1 MSLPNIARRGRLT
14 RPLIFEPGFA
24 CAAATAQVSKK
35 NSYSN
40 NCSTALTDL
49 PPSPLYARVDTSDS
63 GFPWITDD
71 LPPVFANGNPAEI
84 YRQSM
89 RGLTRVGVVIIRCS
103 MTKLRYLQVFDL
115 IWTELPT
122 CNV

>member
-1 MSLPNIARRGRLT
+1 MQGGTVP
-14 RPLIFEPGFA
+14 
-24 CAAATAQVSKK
+24 C
-35 NSYSN
+35 
-40 NCSTALTDL
+40 
-49 PPSPLYARVDTSDS
+49 TSDS

-122 CNV
+122 CNVCVKLVVTAA